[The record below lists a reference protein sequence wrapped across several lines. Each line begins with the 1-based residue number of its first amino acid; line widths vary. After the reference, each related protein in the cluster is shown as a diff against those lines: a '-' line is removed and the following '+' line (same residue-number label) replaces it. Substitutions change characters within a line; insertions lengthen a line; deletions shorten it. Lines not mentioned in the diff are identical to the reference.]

1 MARVPLT
8 SSLIADALLGPD
20 RSLLQLAVPR
30 PADRRNRP
38 RLSLL
43 EPLHEGGWSDGQHP
57 GAGVRSAPTQAEW
70 AVVALEATWTR
81 PRGFVAL

>member
-1 MARVPLT
+1 LARVPLT
-8 SSLIADALLGPD
+8 SSLIADPLLGPD

-57 GAGVRSAPTQAEW
+57 GLALEVRSQAEW

>member
-1 MARVPLT
+1 LT
-8 SSLIADALLGPD
+8 SSLIADPLLGPG

-43 EPLHEGGWSDGQHP
+43 EPVGEGGVATANTLGRRSKCAHP
-57 GAGVRSAPTQAEW
+57 GRVGGGRLGGHLDPAEGI
-70 AVVALEATWTR
+70 
-81 PRGFVAL
+81 RGTV

>member
-8 SSLIADALLGPD
+8 SSLIADPLLGPD
-20 RSLLQLAVPR
+20 RSLLQLAVLR

-38 RLSLL
+38 AYLFWRRSLRAV
-43 EPLHEGGWSDGQHP
+43 ERRSTPWA
-57 GAGVRSAPTQAEW
+57 GARSAPTQAEW